1 LILESTLKA
10 QASRIKYQCRFNL
23 QSAIGIRMDDSLLP
37 TSLPR
42 TLSLPDDLHDAIAHA
57 LAAVPRARWVREAQL
72 LSERYRAPRT
82 APGTPLAT
90 GELQALGYA
99 ALILPATYAQLRGA
113 LAATAARIRG
123 WAPAT
128 MLDLGSGPGTAL
140 WAATAQW
147 PSLRTLAA
155 WEREPALIALGV
167 ALARA
172 SQASAVRT
180 ATWERIDLRVL
191 GTATGDGRGE
201 PHGKAG
207 SAKTLQSSDFA
218 ASQQFDL
225 VVLGHVLNELDAE
238 SQRQVVAAAW
248 QRTAGLLLIVEPG
261 TSAAFEVVR
270 AAREQLLGLGAH
282 TIAPCAHDLACP
294 LQNDWCHFPQRLKR
308 PEFQRRAREA
318 SSEWE
323 ESKFAY
329 AALARFAMDAPI
341 WGRVIREPASNKAYA
356 EALISTTVGVAR
368 YRGLKRHRDAFR
380 QVKQLEWGAA
390 LEQPLDA
397 PIEPVER

>member
-1 LILESTLKA
+1 
-10 QASRIKYQCRFNL
+10 
-23 QSAIGIRMDDSLLP
+23 MDDSLLP
-37 TSLPR
+37 APLPR
-42 TLSLPDDLHDAIAHA
+42 TLSLPDDLHDAITRA
-57 LAAVPRARWVREAQL
+57 LATVPSARWVREAQL

-82 APGTPLAT
+82 AQAAPLAT

-113 LAATAARIRG
+113 MAAAAVRMPG

-155 WEREPALIALGV
+155 WEREPALVALGLS
-167 ALARA
+167 LARA
-172 SQASAVRT
+172 SQSPAVRT
-180 ATWERIDLRVL
+180 ATWERLDLRAL
-191 GTATGDGRGE
+191 GQGSGGR
-201 PHGKAG
+201 
-207 SAKTLQSSDFA
+207 SAKSLQSSNLA

-238 SQRQVVAAAW
+238 AQRQVVAAAW
-248 QRTAGLLLIVEPG
+248 ERTTGVLLIVEPG

-270 AAREQLLGLGAH
+270 AAREQLLGVGAH
-282 TIAPCAHDLACP
+282 TIAPCAHDQACP

-329 AALARFAMDAPI
+329 AALARFATAAPI

-356 EALISTTVGVAR
+356 EALISTAGGVAR

-390 LEQPLDA
+390 LEQPLEA

>member
-1 LILESTLKA
+1 
-10 QASRIKYQCRFNL
+10 
-23 QSAIGIRMDDSLLP
+23 MLP
-37 TSLPR
+37 VPLPR
-42 TLSLPDDLHDAIAHA
+42 TLSLPDDLHDAIVRA
-57 LAAVPRARWVREAQL
+57 LATVPPARWVREAQL

-82 APGTPLAT
+82 EPGTPLAT

-113 LAATAARIRG
+113 LAATAARIPG

-140 WAATAQW
+140 WTATAQW

-155 WEREPALIALGV
+155 WEREPALIALGLN
-167 ALARA
+167 LARA
-172 SQASAVRT
+172 SQSLAVRT
-180 ATWERIDLRVL
+180 ASWERLDLRVL
-191 GTATGDGRGE
+191 GRATGDRRPELGDG
-201 PHGKAG
+201 
-207 SAKTLQSSDFA
+207 T
-218 ASQQFDL
+218 SQRFDL

-238 SQRQVVAAAW
+238 AQQQVVAAAW

-282 TIAPCAHDLACP
+282 TIAPCAHDQACP

-308 PEFQRRAREA
+308 PDFQRRAREA

-329 AALARFAMDAPI
+329 AAMARFATDAPI
-341 WGRVIREPASNKAYA
+341 WGRVIREPSSNKAYA
-356 EALISTTVGVAR
+356 EALISTADGVAR

-390 LEQPLDA
+390 LEQPLEA

>member
-1 LILESTLKA
+1 
-10 QASRIKYQCRFNL
+10 
-23 QSAIGIRMDDSLLP
+23 MDDSLLP
-37 TSLPR
+37 ALLPR
-42 TLSLPDDLHDAIAHA
+42 TLSLPGDLHDAIARA
-57 LAAVPRARWVREAQL
+57 LAAVPAARWVREAQL

-82 APGTPLAT
+82 APGTSLAT

-113 LAATAARIRG
+113 LAATAARIPG

-147 PSLRTLAA
+147 PSLRALAA
-155 WEREPALIALGV
+155 WEREPALIALGLS
-167 ALARA
+167 LARA

-180 ATWERIDLRVL
+180 AAWERFDLRAL
-191 GTATGDGRGE
+191 GRT
-201 PHGKAG
+201 
-207 SAKTLQSSDFA
+207 SAQTPE
-218 ASQQFDL
+218 QFDL

-248 QRTAGLLLIVEPG
+248 QSTAGLLLIVEPG

-270 AAREQLLGLGAH
+270 AARGQLLGLGAH
-282 TIAPCAHDLACP
+282 TIAPCAHNQPCP

-329 AALARFAMDAPI
+329 AALARFATGAPI
-341 WGRVIREPASNKAYA
+341 WGRVIREPSSNKAYA
-356 EALISTTVGVAR
+356 EALISTADGVAR

-390 LEQPLDA
+390 LAQPLEA

>member
-1 LILESTLKA
+1 MNDA
-10 QASRIKYQCRFNL
+10 FPP
-23 QSAIGIRMDDSLLP
+23 LP
-37 TSLPR
+37 LPR
-42 TLSLPDDLHDAIAHA
+42 TLSLPNDLHDAIARA
-57 LAAVPRARWVREAQL
+57 LAAVPPARWVREAQL

-82 APGTPLAT
+82 SQGAPLAT
-90 GELQALGYA
+90 GEAQALGYA

-113 LAATAARIRG
+113 LAATAARIPG

-147 PSLRTLAA
+147 PSLRALAA
-155 WEREPALIALGV
+155 WEREPALIALGLR
-167 ALARA
+167 LARA
-172 SQASAVRT
+172 SQAPAVRS
-180 ATWERIDLRVL
+180 AKWERLDLRAL
-191 GTATGDGRGE
+191 ERA
-201 PHGKAG
+201 
-207 SAKTLQSSDFA
+207 SARTSE
-218 ASQQFDL
+218 QFDV

-248 QRTAGLLLIVEPG
+248 QRAAGLLLIVEPG

-270 AAREQLLGLGAH
+270 AARDQLLGLGAH
-282 TIAPCAHDLACP
+282 TIAPCAHDQACP

-318 SSEWE
+318 FSEWE

-329 AALARFAMDAPI
+329 AALARFATRAPI
-341 WGRVIREPASNKAYA
+341 WGRVIRESASNKAYA
-356 EALISTTVGVAR
+356 EATISTAAGVAR

-380 QVKQLEWGAA
+380 QVKQLDWGAA
-390 LEQPLDA
+390 LEQPLEA